1 VCSTGRSI
9 RPEPGVDETGKDNL
23 RSSERAAFFAALKT
37 AFPHDRINYIYTVT
51 GGGMKILHTSD
62 WHIGHAL
69 YGKKRN
75 EEHEKFLAWL
85 CGEIKERNIGALIVS
100 GDVFDTNAPGG
111 AAQKIYYDFLKSL
124 NGTCCKTVIITA
136 GNHDSPS
143 WIEAPSGVL
152 ECLNI
157 YTIGLAS
164 EPRRHVITMPG
175 EDEAPEAI
183 CCAVP
188 YLRKNEM
195 VRMED
200 DSVSSDEKIAAAT
213 AAFYRSVTD
222 EALKLRDSLGKKLP
236 IIATGHLFAQG
247 VTRTEGDGVRELY
260 VGSLGQVGAD
270 IFPEELD
277 YVALG
282 HIHGEQSVMGREN
295 IRYCGSPLHMSFS
308 ELNKK
313 KYIIEIDSKDL
324 SVEKI
329 EVPVF
334 QSMKTVSGE
343 YAEIMRQLKKL
354 VGEDVWIEVTYT
366 GKEILPSLSADI
378 FAAVKDGQAQ
388 ILRIRNDAVL
398 SSILEAASEETL
410 DTLKVQEVFLRCIE
424 GNTLSEAHQKEL
436 IDCFNEILADV
447 EEAE

>member
-1 VCSTGRSI
+1 
-9 RPEPGVDETGKDNL
+9 
-23 RSSERAAFFAALKT
+23 
-37 AFPHDRINYIYTVT
+37 
-51 GGGMKILHTSD
+51 MKILHTSD

-75 EEHEKFLAWL
+75 EEHEKFLIWL

-111 AAQKIYYDFLKSL
+111 AAQRIYYDFLTSL
-124 NGTCCKTVIITA
+124 LGTCCKTVIIVA
-136 GNHDSPS
+136 GNHDSPGLL
-143 WIEAPSGVL
+143 EAPSGVL
-152 ECLNI
+152 ERLNI

-164 EPRRHVITMPG
+164 EPQRHVITMTG
-175 EDEAPEAI
+175 EDGTPEAI

-213 AAFYRSVTD
+213 AAFYRAVTD
-222 EALKLRDSLGKKLP
+222 EAIKLRDGLGKKVP
-236 IIATGHLFAQG
+236 IIATGHLYAQG
-247 VTRTEGDGVRELY
+247 AARTEGDGVRELY
-260 VGSLGQVGAD
+260 VGSLGQVGTD
-270 IFPEELD
+270 IFPDGID

-282 HIHGEQSVMGREN
+282 HIHGEQCVAGRQH

-313 KYIIEIDSKDL
+313 KHILEIDSGDM
-324 SVEKI
+324 SAQKI

-334 QSMKTVSGE
+334 QSMKAVSGE
-343 YAEIMRQLKKL
+343 YAEIMEQLKRL
-354 VGEDVWIEVTYT
+354 ADEDVWIEATYT

-378 FAAVKDGQAQ
+378 FAAVKDKKAQ
-388 ILRIRNDAVL
+388 ILGIRNDAVL
-398 SSILEAASEETL
+398 SGILEAASGETL
-410 DTLKVQEVFLRCIE
+410 DTLKVQDVFLRCVE
-424 GNTLSEAHQKEL
+424 SNTLSETHRQEL
-436 IDCFNEILADV
+436 IDCFNEILMDI
-447 EEAE
+447 EEAG

>member
-1 VCSTGRSI
+1 
-9 RPEPGVDETGKDNL
+9 
-23 RSSERAAFFAALKT
+23 
-37 AFPHDRINYIYTVT
+37 
-51 GGGMKILHTSD
+51 MKILHTSD

-75 EEHEKFLAWL
+75 EEHEKFLVWL
-85 CGEIKERNIGALIVS
+85 CGEIKKRNIGALIVS

-111 AAQKIYYDFLKSL
+111 AAQRIYYDFLTSL
-124 NGTCCKTVIITA
+124 LGTCCKTVVIVA
-136 GNHDSPS
+136 GNHDSPGLL
-143 WIEAPSGVL
+143 EAPSGVL
-152 ECLNI
+152 ERLNI
-157 YTIGLAS
+157 YTVGLAS
-164 EPRRHVITMPG
+164 EPQRHVIAMTG
-175 EDEAPEAI
+175 EDGAAEAI

-200 DSVSSDEKIAAAT
+200 DSVSSDEKIVAAT

-222 EALKLRDSLGKKLP
+222 EAINLRDSLGKKLP

-247 VTRTEGDGVRELY
+247 VTRAEGDGVRELY

-270 IFPEELD
+270 IFPDELG

-313 KYIIEIDSKDL
+313 KYILEIDS
-324 SVEKI
+324 SVMSVQRV

-334 QSMKTVSGE
+334 QSMKAVSGD
-343 YAEIMRQLKKL
+343 YPEIMEQLKKL
-354 VGEDVWIEVTYT
+354 AGEDVWVEVTYT

-378 FAAVKDGQAQ
+378 FAAVKDGKAQ
-388 ILRIRNDAVL
+388 ILGIRNDAVL
-398 SSILEAASEETL
+398 SSILEAASGETL
-410 DTLKVQEVFLRCIE
+410 DTLKVQDVFLRCIE
-424 GNTLSEAHQKEL
+424 GNIFSEAHQREL
-436 IDCFNEILADV
+436 IDCFNEILAGI
-447 EEAE
+447 EEAG

>member
-1 VCSTGRSI
+1 
-9 RPEPGVDETGKDNL
+9 
-23 RSSERAAFFAALKT
+23 
-37 AFPHDRINYIYTVT
+37 
-51 GGGMKILHTSD
+51 MKILHTSD

-75 EEHEKFLAWL
+75 EEHEKFLIWL
-85 CGEIKERNIGALIVS
+85 CGEIKKRNIGALIVS

-111 AAQKIYYDFLKSL
+111 AAQKIYYDFLTSL
-124 NGTCCKTVIITA
+124 LGTCCKTVIIVA
-136 GNHDSPS
+136 GNHDSPGLL
-143 WIEAPSGVL
+143 EAPAGVL
-152 ECLNI
+152 ERLSI

-164 EPRRHVITMPG
+164 EPLRHLITMPG
-175 EDEAPEAI
+175 EDGAPEAI

-200 DSVSSDEKIAAAT
+200 DLVSSDEKIISAT
-213 AAFYRSVTD
+213 AGFYRSVTD
-222 EALKLRDSLGKKLP
+222 EALKLRDSLGKNLP

-282 HIHGEQSVMGREN
+282 HIHGEQSVMGKEN

-308 ELNKK
+308 ELNRK
-313 KYIIEIDSKDL
+313 KYIIEIDSGDM
-324 SVEKI
+324 SAQKI

-334 QSMKTVSGE
+334 QSMKAISGD
-343 YAEIMRQLKKL
+343 YSEIMEQLKASADD
-354 VGEDVWIEVTYT
+354 DVWIEARYT

-378 FAAVKDGQAQ
+378 FAAMKDAKAQ
-388 ILRIRNDAVL
+388 ILGIRNDAVL
-398 SSILEAASEETL
+398 SSILEAASGETL
-410 DTLKVQEVFLRCIE
+410 DTLKVQDVFMRCIE
-424 GNTLSEAHQKEL
+424 GNTLSDAHRQEL
-436 IDCFNEILADV
+436 IDCFNEILTGI
-447 EEAE
+447 EEAG